1 MSDLEYPPTA
11 PHVPK
16 GRRKLPWV
24 TGAVLSVLLIVGCVD
39 QTGTT
44 DSAAQAAVVTSATT
58 TGTSIVSTSS
68 YAPPA
73 AASSDPTTPGPTL
86 DNTDTVTAA
95 LRMLATLPIK
105 GRAPKTGYDR
115 DMFGQAWTDDVD
127 VDGGRNGCDT
137 RNDLLRRD
145 LIDIT
150 LKPGSNG
157 CTVQSGTL
165 ADVYTAASISFVR
178 GSDTSSDVQIDH
190 IVALSNAWQTGAQQ
204 LDQATRANF
213 ANDPRNLQAVDG
225 PANQQKSDGDAATW
239 LPSNK
244 AYRCTYVARQV
255 AVKAAY
261 GLWVTPPEHDAIVRV
276 LRDCGAT
283 AAVETAAPSPVPAS
297 AAPAPKPAPAPNPA
311 PSDVVYKNCNEV
323 RAAGAAPIRTGEPGF
338 STRFDGDGDGVG
350 CE

>member
-190 IVALSNAWQTGAQQ
+190 IVSLISDRRLLGA
-204 LDQATRANF
+204 
-213 ANDPRNLQAVDG
+213 
-225 PANQQKSDGDAATW
+225 K
-239 LPSNK
+239 
-244 AYRCTYVARQV
+244 
-255 AVKAAY
+255 
-261 GLWVTPPEHDAIVRV
+261 I
-276 LRDCGAT
+276 
-283 AAVETAAPSPVPAS
+283 
-297 AAPAPKPAPAPNPA
+297 
-311 PSDVVYKNCNEV
+311 
-323 RAAGAAPIRTGEPGF
+323 
-338 STRFDGDGDGVG
+338 
-350 CE
+350 

>member
-1 MSDLEYPPTA
+1 MRDRA
-11 PHVPK
+11 
-16 GRRKLPWV
+16 
-24 TGAVLSVLLIVGCVD
+24 
-39 QTGTT
+39 
-44 DSAAQAAVVTSATT
+44 
-58 TGTSIVSTSS
+58 
-68 YAPPA
+68 
-73 AASSDPTTPGPTL
+73 
-86 DNTDTVTAA
+86 TDTPCLPCLHPDAA
-95 LRMLATLPIK
+95 LEI
-105 GRAPKTGYDR
+105 
-115 DMFGQAWTDDVD
+115 
-127 VDGGRNGCDT
+127 T